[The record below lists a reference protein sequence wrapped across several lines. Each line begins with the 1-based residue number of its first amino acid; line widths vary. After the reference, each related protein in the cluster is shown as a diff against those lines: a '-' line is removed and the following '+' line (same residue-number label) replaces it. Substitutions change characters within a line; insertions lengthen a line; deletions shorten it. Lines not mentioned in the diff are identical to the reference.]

1 MASLKTTPCVI
12 LSLQENMKLTK
23 TKQKEVKLFKM
34 LNITENQFMQA
45 RAWYLSAKEIQQ
57 KHIGKS

>member
-1 MASLKTTPCVI
+1 M
-12 LSLQENMKLTK
+12 SLQENMKLTK

-34 LNITENQFMQA
+34 LNITEKQFIQA

-57 KHIGKS
+57 KHIGKKLIKTP